1 MPDETKDLGQN
12 DAKVAN
18 YIANVGA
25 NLADKVSHAFSPM
38 IEQYAKLFKE
48 GARTPVLRRPSDYGM
63 EYEDCFFPSADG
75 IPLEAWYIPARGSH
89 KLLIINHPMTCN
101 RYGYPGHLPPW
112 NVMFGGFE
120 VNFLPELKHL
130 HEAGYNI
137 LTYDLRNCGMSGEA
151 NGNTSGLGLLECR
164 DVVGSIRYA
173 KSRDDLAE
181 MTTGLYSRCM
191 GGNSTIIAMAKW
203 PAEFT
208 HIKAL
213 VLLNVV
219 SGKTFI
225 EKGAEMMRLDP
236 EKAAANL
243 DERLRE
249 TTGFRLD
256 ELTPRPYGRGVK
268 VPTLMAQLRRE
279 FLIHAEKDGQEIFDA
294 LAAEEKELLWIEES
308 NQRFYAYNH
317 FGRHPERLIDWFD
330 RHMGSDRSSGSAPAL
345 NRDAAASPPAA

>member
-1 MPDETKDLGQN
+1 MNTRSDAMADSEENLGQH
-12 DAKVAN
+12 DAKPADYVSN
-18 YIANVGA
+18 IGA
-25 NLADKVSHAFSPM
+25 NIARKVSHVIHPV

-63 EYEDCFFPSADG
+63 QYEDCFFPSADG
-75 IPLEAWYIPARGSH
+75 IPLEAWYIPAGESN
-89 KLLIINHPMTCN
+89 KLLIVNHPMTCN

-112 NVMFGGFE
+112 NIMFGGFE

-130 HEAGYNI
+130 HDAGYNI

-151 NGNTSGLGLLECR
+151 NSNTSGLGLLECR
-164 DVVGSIRYA
+164 DVLGSVRYA
-173 KSRDDLAE
+173 KARQDLAA

-203 PAEFT
+203 PEEFT

-225 EKGAEMMRLDP
+225 ERGAENLKLDAA
-236 EKAAANL
+236 KAAKQL

-249 TTGFRLD
+249 MTGFRLD
-256 ELTPRPYGRGVK
+256 ELTPRPYGHGVT
-268 VPTLMAQLRRE
+268 VPTLMAQLRRD
-279 FLIHAEKDGQEIFDA
+279 FLIHGERDGQEIFDA
-294 LAAEEKELLWIEES
+294 LGTREKELLWIEES

-317 FGRHPERLIDWFD
+317 FGRHPERLLGWFD
-330 RHMGSDRSSGSAPAL
+330 RYMSDASASAPSRIQA
-345 NRDAAASPPAA
+345 